1 MSEGNDQEKTE
12 PASPKKRQ
20 EARKK
25 GQVIQSREIPSVLV
39 LVGALSV
46 FYFWGGWMFSQ
57 VTDIMRMVLV
67 QMGQS
72 AMGPET
78 TRLLLWHLFL
88 KIITLLAP
96 LFLVV
101 ALAGVC
107 GNIGQFGFLMTG
119 ETLIPNLTKLNP
131 LSGLQKLFSLRA
143 GVELIKSILK
153 VLVVGGVAYAMLVK
167 ELDHIPALVQLDTF
181 STLQFMGRVSL
192 KIGFYT
198 CLVLIVLA
206 GVDYLFQR
214 WQTERDMRM
223 TKQEVK
229 DEHKQREGDPMIRS
243 RIRSAQ
249 REIAMRRMM
258 TAVPDAT
265 VVITNPTHLAVALKF
280 ERSMPAPMVVAKG
293 AGKIAERIKAVAQEN
308 EVPVIEQKP
317 LARALYKNVEID
329 QYIPADLYHAVAE
342 ILAYVYRL
350 KGLAGG

>member
-1 MSEGNDQEKTE
+1 MAESNDQEKTE

-25 GQVIQSREIPSVLV
+25 GQVVQSREIPSVLV
-39 LVGALSV
+39 LLGALSV
-46 FYFWGGWMFSQ
+46 FYFWGGWMFNQ
-57 VTDIMRMVLV
+57 VTDIMRMVFV
-67 QMGQS
+67 QMGQI

-78 TRLLLWHLFL
+78 TRLLLWQLFI

-119 ETLIPNLTKLNP
+119 EPLIPNLTKLNP
-131 LSGLQKLFSLRA
+131 LSGLQRLFSLRA
-143 GVELIKSILK
+143 AVELLKSILK
-153 VLVVGGVAYAMLVK
+153 VMVVGSVAYVMLAK
-167 ELDHIPALVQLDTF
+167 ELNRIPALVQLDTAA
-181 STLQFMGRVSL
+181 TIQYMGSVSL

-198 CLVLIVLA
+198 CLVLVVLA

-229 DEHKQREGDPMIRS
+229 DEHKQREGDPMVRS

-258 TAVPDAT
+258 TAVPEAT

-293 AGKIAERIKAVAQEN
+293 AGLIAERIKAIAQEHD
-308 EVPVIEQKP
+308 VPVLEQKP
-317 LARALYKNVEID
+317 LARALYKNVQID

-342 ILAYVYRL
+342 VLAYVYRL
-350 KGLAGG
+350 KGLVG